1 MITYYL
7 GNGTTEPI
15 IKVTISET
23 DVPGELKFTISQS
36 GPVVGD
42 LRGLFID
49 SIESLAAG
57 SLTVADAVYTYA
69 SGAQWHLDTAGEVG
83 SLDFRSDEGSI
94 VNLGGGANMSG
105 ALGTSGERLSV
116 SGSRTPITLLGGYS
130 ATTVPHWLRS
140 SKSTIPAWSA
150 RRSSPICRLTPASG
164 ASPASAG

>member
-57 SLTVADAVYTYA
+57 SLTVVDAVYTYA
-69 SGAQWHLDTAGEVG
+69 SGAQWHLDTAGAVG
-83 SLDFRSDEGSI
+83 SLDFRSDDGSL
-94 VNLGGGANMSG
+94 VTLGRKEPRAH
-105 ALGTSGERLSV
+105 
-116 SGSRTPITLLGGYS
+116 LL
-130 ATTVPHWLRS
+130 R
-140 SKSTIPAWSA
+140 
-150 RRSSPICRLTPASG
+150 CR
-164 ASPASAG
+164 